1 MQLPQETIVALPM
14 AAAIFVFFWALDRVR
29 KERRVRSTDPP
40 LARATPRELVERLLK
55 PAAENLSQ
63 RRRVAGK
70 PTLTEDLARA
80 GLNITAPEYLLIR
93 IGAVARGERD
103 HPRHLGRGRAERV
116 ASAHQQPRPR
126 IHRDRDPAARAGRR
140 QPRRGPRQHLRH
152 AARPAADQARHERP
166 HGAVARVGEHHH
178 RPADPARAGS
188 LHLRARLLRADDEH
202 VGGLRDARVRRLHDP
217 DRQPDHPAHDRTR
230 GLMLQVAVAAGLICG
245 GIVVAYF
252 IAIDQFRAAAANGHV
267 VGSGPRPTFVKQL
280 ESLLRPVAKLPAR
293 TAGQLRQKLSQAGNP
308 AGLTPAGFQAVRYS
322 LGALLAVVGL
332 AMGLL
337 VPLGVQDYLAA
348 PLAGAVFAAIGYMA
362 PILWLEQRIGQRRHQ
377 IQRSLAEATDL
388 LTLVVESGMS
398 LDEGLLS
405 ITERFH
411 NALGDEIG
419 KVLRV
424 IRLGR
429 PRMAALEHMADTC
442 GVADLHHLVES
453 IVQSDQ
459 MGVPIARLL
468 RVQATE
474 MRRRQR
480 QTAQERAAQAS
491 SRMVFPMVGCIF
503 PVLWIVLLG
512 PAIIQILGTLR

>member
-1 MQLPQETIVALPM
+1 M
-14 AAAIFVFFWALDRVR
+14 
-29 KERRVRSTDPP
+29 
-40 LARATPRELVERLLK
+40 LL
-55 PAAENLSQ
+55 
-63 RRRVAGK
+63 
-70 PTLTEDLARA
+70 
-80 GLNITAPEYLLIR
+80 
-93 IGAVARGERD
+93 
-103 HPRHLGRGRAERV
+103 
-116 ASAHQQPRPR
+116 
-126 IHRDRDPAARAGRR
+126 
-140 QPRRGPRQHLRH
+140 
-152 AARPAADQARHERP
+152 
-166 HGAVARVGEHHH
+166 
-178 RPADPARAGS
+178 
-188 LHLRARLLRADDEH
+188 
-202 VGGLRDARVRRLHDP
+202 
-217 DRQPDHPAHDRTR
+217 
-230 GLMLQVAVAAGLICG
+230 VAVTAGLICG
-245 GIVVAYF
+245 VVVAAFF
-252 IAIDQFRAAAANGHV
+252 IALDRNLAAAASS
-267 VGSGPRPTFVKQL
+267 SGMWPSSAAPKTSLAKRLEAAARPL
-280 ESLLRPVAKLPAR
+280 ASRLPALA
-293 TAGQLRQKLSQAGNP
+293 AGELRQKLSRAGDPGN
-308 AGLTPAGFQAVRYS
+308 LTPAGFQAVRYGMAA
-322 LGALLAVVGL
+322 LFAIAGLAAGLLLPLHLPTLVTAPTTGAVAAVVGYFL
-332 AMGLL
+332 
-337 VPLGVQDYLAA
+337 PL
-348 PLAGAVFAAIGYMA
+348 
-362 PILWLEQRIGQRRHQ
+362 LWLNQRIAIRRHQ

-419 KVLRV
+419 KVLRE

-512 PAIIQILGTLR
+512 PAIIQILSSLR

>member
-1 MQLPQETIVALPM
+1 MLLIAL
-14 AAAIFVFFWALDRVR
+14 
-29 KERRVRSTDPP
+29 S
-40 LARATPRELVERLLK
+40 
-55 PAAENLSQ
+55 
-63 RRRVAGK
+63 
-70 PTLTEDLARA
+70 A
-80 GLNITAPEYLLIR
+80 GLVS
-93 IGAVARGERD
+93 AV
-103 HPRHLGRGRAERV
+103 
-116 ASAHQQPRPR
+116 
-126 IHRDRDPAARAGRR
+126 
-140 QPRRGPRQHLRH
+140 
-152 AARPAADQARHERP
+152 
-166 HGAVARVGEHHH
+166 
-178 RPADPARAGS
+178 
-188 LHLRARLLRADDEH
+188 
-202 VGGLRDARVRRLHDP
+202 
-217 DRQPDHPAHDRTR
+217 
-230 GLMLQVAVAAGLICG
+230 
-245 GIVVAYF
+245 IVVAFF
-252 IAIDQFRAAAANGHV
+252 IALDQHMKTVAPTTGAWMAPPV
-267 VGSGPRPTFVKQL
+267 KTTFVKRL
-280 ESLLRPVAKLPAR
+280 EGMAQPVAAR
-293 TAGQLRQKLSQAGNP
+293 LTAREAGQLRQKLSRAGDP
-308 AGLTPAGFQAVRYS
+308 GSLTPAGFQAVRYG
-322 LGALLAVVGL
+322 LAALLAVVGL
-332 AMGLL
+332 LAGLVVQLPIPTL
-337 VPLGVQDYLAA
+337 VVA
-348 PLAGAVFAAIGYMA
+348 PVAGAVMALLGYMG
-362 PILWLEQRIGQRRHQ
+362 PSLWLTQRISARRLQ

-419 KVLRV
+419 KVLRE

-512 PAIIQILGTLR
+512 PAILVILKSVH

>member
-1 MQLPQETIVALPM
+1 MLLVALSAGLVCGVIVA
-14 AAAIFVFFWALDRVR
+14 AFFIALD
-29 KERRVRSTDPP
+29 
-40 LARATPRELVERLLK
+40 
-55 PAAENLSQ
+55 
-63 RRRVAGK
+63 
-70 PTLTEDLARA
+70 
-80 GLNITAPEYLLIR
+80 
-93 IGAVARGERD
+93 
-103 HPRHLGRGRAERV
+103 
-116 ASAHQQPRPR
+116 
-126 IHRDRDPAARAGRR
+126 
-140 QPRRGPRQHLRH
+140 
-152 AARPAADQARHERP
+152 
-166 HGAVARVGEHHH
+166 
-178 RPADPARAGS
+178 
-188 LHLRARLLRADDEH
+188 
-202 VGGLRDARVRRLHDP
+202 
-217 DRQPDHPAHDRTR
+217 
-230 GLMLQVAVAAGLICG
+230 QVATTASTTGAWMAPPVKTT
-245 GIVVAYF
+245 F
-252 IAIDQFRAAAANGHV
+252 IKR
-267 VGSGPRPTFVKQL
+267 L
-280 ESLLRPVAKLPAR
+280 EGMARPVASRLTAR
-293 TAGQLRQKLSQAGNP
+293 AAGQLRQKLSRAGDPGN
-308 AGLTPAGFQAVRYS
+308 LTPAGFQAVRYS
-322 LGALLAVVGL
+322 LAALFALIGLVLGLVLPLQLPTLVV
-332 AMGLL
+332 
-337 VPLGVQDYLAA
+337 A
-348 PLAGAVFAAIGYMA
+348 PVTGAVMALVGYMG
-362 PILWLEQRIGQRRHQ
+362 PILWLDQRIGSRRHQ

-419 KVLRV
+419 KVLRE

-512 PAIIQILGTLR
+512 PAIIVIIKSTSH